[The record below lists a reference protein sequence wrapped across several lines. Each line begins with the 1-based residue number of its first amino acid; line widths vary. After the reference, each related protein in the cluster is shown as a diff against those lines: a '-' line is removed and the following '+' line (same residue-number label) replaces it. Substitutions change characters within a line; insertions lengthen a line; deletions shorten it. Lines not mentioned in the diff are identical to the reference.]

1 LPTEPDRGERCR
13 YEFLERVGDARSN
26 NEVVGLAALKHSP
39 HRIDVVGSPAPIAAD
54 REVAEGKPLSAAR
67 ADPGPN
73 ARPTDPPTR
82 LVGLDRL
89 PARSADRITG
99 FYSTGLRLPPL
110 ELSLNQSRDNVR
122 HCRGR
127 LPTKDALGLG
137 GISSADL
144 NVGSSK

>member
-1 LPTEPDRGERCR
+1 MKAPDRLLGVETGIVVEEGAAHRVVDHFEFRGLNARRRCWSMWPHTH
-13 YEFLERVGDARSN
+13 AM
-26 NEVVGLAALKHSP
+26 P
-39 HRIDVVGSPAPIAAD
+39 HRSLP
-54 REVAEGKPLSAAR
+54 ECFFSA
-67 ADPGPN
+67 PN

-89 PARSADRITG
+89 PARSADRIPG
-99 FYSTGLRLPPL
+99 LYSTGLRLPPL

-122 HCRGR
+122 HCHGR

-137 GISSADL
+137 GIPGADL